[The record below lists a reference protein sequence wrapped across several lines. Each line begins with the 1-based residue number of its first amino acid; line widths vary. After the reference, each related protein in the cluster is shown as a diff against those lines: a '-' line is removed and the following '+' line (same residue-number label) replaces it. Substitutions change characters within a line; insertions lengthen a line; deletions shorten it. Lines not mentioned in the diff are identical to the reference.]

1 MPIDVIRGTTRKEV
15 SSAALIECIEQ
26 KPDLSGVLFIG
37 YPIIATA
44 SGPYL
49 VDALLVS
56 GHIGIVIFDLV
67 EGTDLGNHEERQDDA
82 ANKLEAKL
90 KSHSELMRRRDLAI
104 PIKPISFAPALAS
117 HSLSDGTDDYPLTN
131 REKLVDYLLSLRWP
145 GKSDKMFL
153 SALSAI
159 ENISTIRH
167 GRTQRTADKDDS
179 RGAKLTRLEAAIAT
193 LDPEQGK
200 AVIETVDGIQRI
212 RGLAGS
218 GKTIV
223 LALKAAYLH
232 AYNPDWRI
240 AVTFNTRS
248 LKGQFQRFINTFCLA
263 QVGVE
268 PDWERLRVVN
278 AWGAPGRPDRDGMY
292 YEFCR
297 VHDVDYLDFGR
308 ARAQYGMDS
317 AFAQACRLA
326 LQQATDKAP
335 VYDAILVDEAQDF
348 SPDFL
353 QICHRL
359 LGLQK
364 RLIYAYDELQSLTG
378 SSLPAPEQIFGDD
391 HRALS
396 NDIVLQRC
404 YRNSRPVLAT
414 AHALGFGIYRKPRK
428 EGEIGIVQMFDQP
441 RLWEDIG
448 YQRKSGD
455 LQPGCSVALA
465 RTLETSPRFLEK
477 HSQIDDLVQFISFA
491 STTEQAEWLAKEIGR
506 NLSGDELRPDD
517 IMVINPD
524 PISTRKQV
532 GPIRRRLLDAG
543 IQCHLAGVDTASDV
557 FGGDLDSVTFTG
569 IHRAKGNEAAMVYI
583 INAQDCYAARFNLA
597 QIRNRLFTAITRSKA
612 WIRVL
617 GVGDAM
623 EGLIEEFRELKS
635 RDFELQFTYPTQE
648 QRDYL
653 RIVHRDMSQQERN
666 QVSTSD
672 DDLSKLISRLD
683 TGMIHITDLDQEMI
697 MKLKHHLQSS

>member
-1 MPIDVIRGTTRKEV
+1 MPIDVIRGTTRKEA

-44 SGPYL
+44 NGPYL

-56 GHIGIVIFDLV
+56 GDMGIVIFDLV
-67 EGTDLGNHEERQDDA
+67 EGTDLGDHEERQDDA

-90 KSHSELMRRRDLAI
+90 KSHPELMRRRDLAI
-104 PIKPISFAPALAS
+104 PIQPISFAPAFAS
-117 HSLSDGTDDYPLTN
+117 QSLSNGTDDYPLTN
-131 REKLVDYLLSLRWP
+131 RNTLVACLQGLNWSNRTDEVFR
-145 GKSDKMFL
+145 
-153 SALSAI
+153 SALSVI
-159 ENISTIRH
+159 ENTSTIR
-167 GRTQRTADKDDS
+167 RSVTRRAVDDEDS
-179 RGAKLTRLEAAIAT
+179 RGAKLKRLEDAIAT
-193 LDPEQGK
+193 LDSGQNR
-200 AVIETVDGIQRI
+200 AVIETVDGVQRI

-232 AYNPDWRI
+232 AHYPDWRI

-248 LKGQFQRFINTFCLA
+248 LKGQFRRFINTFCLA
-263 QVGVE
+263 QIGTE
-268 PDWERLRVVN
+268 PDWEKLRVIN
-278 AWGAPGRPDRDGMY
+278 SWGAPGKPDRDGMY

-297 VHDVDYLDFGR
+297 VHDVDYLDFRR
-308 ARAQYGMDS
+308 ARARYGMNS
-317 AFAQACRLA
+317 AFAQACRTA
-326 LQQATDKAP
+326 LREATGTAT
-335 VYDAILVDEAQDF
+335 VYDAIMVDEAQDL

-353 QICHRL
+353 HLCHRL
-359 LGLQK
+359 LGPQK
-364 RLIYAYDELQSLTG
+364 RLIYAYDELQSLTD

-391 HRALS
+391 QSALS
-396 NDIVLQRC
+396 NDLVLQRC

-414 AHALGFGIYRKPRK
+414 AHALGFGIYRKPRDQD
-428 EGEIGIVQMFDQP
+428 EIGLVQMFDHP
-441 RLWEDIG
+441 RLWEEIG
-448 YQRKSGD
+448 YRRTAGD
-455 LQPGCSVALA
+455 LQPGRCVTLA
-465 RTLETSPRFLEK
+465 RNSETSPLFLED
-477 HSQIDDLVQFISFA
+477 HSEIDDLVQFISFA
-491 STTEQAEWLAKEIGR
+491 SAAEQADWLAKEIAR

-524 PISTRKQV
+524 PVSTRTQV

-583 INAQDCYAARFNLA
+583 INAQDCYAARFSLA

-617 GVGDAM
+617 GIGNDM
-623 EGLIEEFRELKS
+623 DDLIDEYRQLKS
-635 RDFELQFTYPTQE
+635 RGFELQFTYPTQK
-648 QRDYL
+648 QRDNL
-653 RIVHRDMSQQERN
+653 KIVHRDMSQQER
-666 QVSTSD
+666 SRIHTSEHE
-672 DDLSKLISRLD
+672 LSKLITHLE
-683 TGMIHITDLDQEMI
+683 TGALHIEDIDQEVI
-697 MKLKHHLQSS
+697 RKLKQHLPSS